1 MINSNKENEI
11 NSLYANCQLE
21 KNNITKEECS
31 KIYSLIFE
39 QGLSK
44 TEAIKIINGK

>member
-21 KNNITKEECS
+21 KNNITKVL
-31 KIYSLIFE
+31 KFILLFLNRDYQKRRL
-39 QGLSK
+39 
-44 TEAIKIINGK
+44 